1 MTAEEAS
8 GRFWCNVEQRCA
20 RARYWENDLT
30 ISDLNLNL
38 LALPDSAIVELF
50 ARAGLDRIWTLVDAM
65 HHLTSPSWPQL
76 RMLAVILSEDSVG
89 EAGNHSLNL
98 DATMA
103 SQMQAQKELRRT
115 SSKLESRQGGY
126 QLVSTCPFECDKRSG
141 TEDDKKK
148 EKNDLEGFA
157 TIFGDNKILTSLLVF
172 VPLGLMAH
180 QLHWA
185 DTYVFSFN
193 FLAIIPLAWLIGKA
207 TEDVAARIGE
217 TAGGLLNATFGNVV
231 EMLLCIVQ
239 PPDFAEVVWVVLF
252 GGSGCAFLFGG
263 LYYPIQR
270 YNQAGAA
277 TQCSLMALSVFAIGL
292 PTIYVNVLK
301 QESEWEHMV
310 EVSRWAPAREISSY
324 RMNARYLV
332 FQLKTHASLFQ
343 DEGEGEGEEEE
354 EPDLSPVTAA
364 ILLLVCTVVTSY
376 ATDALIEAIKGTI
389 DEWKVSKEFIG
400 IILLPI
406 IGNAAEHYTAI
417 KVAMQNKMDLSL
429 GVAAGSSCQ
438 MALLVTPFTVLVG
451 WCYGTEMTLNFHAFQ
466 LAVLLFSV
474 FLVNSILNNG
484 QSNWLEGYI
493 LLVTYFVVSLIYFF
507 EGTENSLASEA

>member
-1 MTAEEAS
+1 
-8 GRFWCNVEQRCA
+8 
-20 RARYWENDLT
+20 
-30 ISDLNLNL
+30 
-38 LALPDSAIVELF
+38 
-50 ARAGLDRIWTLVDAM
+50 
-65 HHLTSPSWPQL
+65 
-76 RMLAVILSEDSVG
+76 
-89 EAGNHSLNL
+89 
-98 DATMA
+98 MA
-103 SQMQAQKELRRT
+103 SMMQAQKDLRRT
-115 SSKLESRQGGY
+115 SSKLGMQEY
-126 QLVSTCPFECDKRSG
+126 QPVPTTMNGE
-141 TEDDKKK
+141 EKKQ
-148 EKNDLEGFA
+148 KNDLEGFA

-172 VPLGLMAH
+172 VPLGLASH
-180 QLHWA
+180 QLDMA
-185 DTYVFSFN
+185 ATYVFSFN

-231 EMLLCIVQ
+231 EMLLCIAGIRNGEISVVQ
-239 PPDFAEVVWVVLF
+239 CTLL
-252 GGSGCAFLFGG
+252 GSILSNLLLVMGCAFLFGG
-263 LYYPIQR
+263 LYFPIQH

-310 EVSRWAPAREISSY
+310 EVSRWASVCLLGVYFA
-324 RMNARYLV
+324 YLV

-343 DEGEGEGEEEE
+343 DESGEDTEEE

-364 ILLLVCTVVTSY
+364 ILLMVATVVTSF

-438 MALLVTPFTVLVG
+438 MALLVTPFTVMVG

-466 LAVLLFSV
+466 VAVLLFSV
-474 FLVNSILNNG
+474 FLVNTILNNG

-507 EGTENSLASEA
+507 EGSGAEDSLATVA